1 MAKSATRMRF
11 EQAFKEARNS
21 GDKTFEFEGK
31 SYSTRM
37 AGEGESPKKSIPLP
51 PKRDVPRENDPEK
64 SYPAEPME
72 ASPKGYY
79 NQKLDDAAA
88 AGPAVTVNSEMPQ
101 KRYGTVRSGF
111 YRAGENDV
119 QGPDMPPTTGRLRTV
134 GGNMA
139 ETNAGYPTDKSED
152 NSGYRKGGMVK
163 KKSGGMMK
171 KKSGG
176 SVRGA
181 GIAQRGKGKMRMC

>member
-11 EQAFKEARNS
+11 EQAFRDARNS
-21 GDKTFEFEGK
+21 GEKTFEFEGK

-37 AGEGESPKKSIPLP
+37 AGDGGASKKSAPLP
-51 PKRDVPRENDPEK
+51 PTRDVPREDDPEK
-64 SYPAEPME
+64 SFTDYPDMKTPPAPMRRPSGDAGAAPVGRRSMFE
-72 ASPKGYY
+72 RMPNPYDKESPG
-79 NQKLDDAAA
+79 A
-88 AGPAVTVNSEMPQ
+88 
-101 KRYGTVRSGF
+101 
-111 YRAGENDV
+111 V
-119 QGPDMPPTTGRLRTV
+119 QGPEKPPTTGRLRTV

-139 ETNAGYPTDKSED
+139 ETNAGYPSEKPMEETA
-152 NSGYRKGGMVK
+152 YRKGGMVK

-181 GIAQRGKGKMRMC
+181 GAAQRGQGKMRMC

>member
-1 MAKSATRMRF
+1 MRF

-37 AGEGESPKKSIPLP
+37 AGEGGSSKKSVPLP
-51 PKRDVPRENDPEK
+51 PKRDIPRVDDPEK
-64 SYPAEPME
+64 SYPSEE
-72 ASPKGYY
+72 ASPRGYY
-79 NQKLDDAAA
+79 NQKLNDDAEK
-88 AGPAVTVNSEMPQ
+88 GSSVTVNSDMKQ
-101 KRYGTVRSGF
+101 GRYGTVRSGF

-119 QGPDMPPTTGRLRTV
+119 QAPEKPPTTGRLRTV
-134 GGNMA
+134 GQNMV
-139 ETNAGYPTDKSED
+139 EKNAGFPVDKESVSKPIEGYED
-152 NSGYRKGGMVK
+152 SYRKGGMV
-163 KKSGGMMK
+163 K

-181 GIAQRGKGKMRMC
+181 GIAQRGQGKMRMC

>member
-1 MAKSATRMRF
+1 M
-11 EQAFKEARNS
+11 
-21 GDKTFEFEGK
+21 D
-31 SYSTRM
+31 
-37 AGEGESPKKSIPLP
+37 
-51 PKRDVPRENDPEK
+51 DPEK
-64 SYPAEPME
+64 PAPPME

-111 YRAGENDV
+111 YRAGEDET
-119 QGPDMPPTTGRLRTV
+119 QGPEKPPTTGRLRTV
-134 GGNMA
+134 GAKMA
-139 ETNAGYPTDKSED
+139 EENAGYPTEET
-152 NSGYRKGGMVK
+152 GYRKGGMVK

-176 SVRGA
+176 SVRGG
-181 GIAQRGKGKMRMC
+181 GIAQRGQGKMRMC